1 MTNKERLQ
9 KMDIEDLIKIQE
21 MDDKN
26 GIIRVQDED
35 GANHLFNLVD
45 VSEILLN
52 KIDEEE
58 KAGNE
63 LSEEIKAAGQ
73 RAKEN
78 LPGTDFKQEQIKKI
92 DSAIDIP
99 EKNNFKETIKDL
111 REQIKEQKHQ
121 MRAEQFTG
129 VKNAFFTVGRKT
141 VEVFNKIAELGK
153 EATLTLAAATTVAA
167 RDEIG
172 KKFNLAF
179 NGLMNDIAKTRAQ
192 VLQQN
197 LVNSQNLV
205 KNITQAYENEK
216 KALEQAML
224 KKAQEKIAFRQKHH
238 ILNGIRMGG
247 IRFASLVTGDY
258 KKADIANDIN
268 PQNVAKYLMTKH
280 SYKKALGEIEEKY
293 NKQSILPWA
302 KGELEKAKHELE
314 KAQAKVERNIES
326 PQKYQDAQK
335 KVEEVTKETFKK
347 RVEKQK
353 DAWER

>member
-1 MTNKERLQ
+1 MSNKERLQ

-63 LSEEIKAAGQ
+63 LSEEIKEAGQ

-78 LPGTDFKQEQIKKI
+78 LPDTGFKQEQVQKI
-92 DSAIDIP
+92 NDALDIP
-99 EKNNFKETIKDL
+99 EEHNFKKTIKDL

-121 MRAEQFTG
+121 MHAEQFTG

-172 KKFNLAF
+172 KKFNLTF

-216 KALEQAML
+216 KALEQAMF
-224 KKAQEKIAFRQKHH
+224 KKAQEKIAFRQKYP
-238 ILNGIRMGG
+238 IINYFRMAGVRIVKG
-247 IRFASLVTGDY
+247 RKHLKEAEM
-258 KKADIANDIN
+258 ANDIN

-326 PQKYQDAQK
+326 PQKYQNAQK

-353 DAWER
+353 DDWEH